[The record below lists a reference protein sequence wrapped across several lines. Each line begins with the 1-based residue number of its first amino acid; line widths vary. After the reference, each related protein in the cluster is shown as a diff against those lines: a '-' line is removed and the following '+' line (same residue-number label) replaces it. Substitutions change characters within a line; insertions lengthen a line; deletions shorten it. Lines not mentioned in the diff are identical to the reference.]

1 MIIII
6 YVVRVTVQQ
15 ILGFLITVIASVSSM
30 SHPLSCGFPNSL
42 LKLVTSYFG
51 LANMPYGVCKL
62 ITWIDYFFR
71 NFIILGIFTFKLLL
85 CNLVFLAYNIF

>member
-6 YVVRVTVQQ
+6 YVVRVFVQQ
-15 ILGFLITVIASVSSM
+15 RLGFLITVSSVIAIASSM

-42 LKLVTSYFG
+42 LKLVMSYFG

-71 NFIILGIFTFKLLL
+71 NFIILGIFTFK
-85 CNLVFLAYNIF
+85 